1 MLKLTEKSSDRTE
14 LRFIGPAVNREN
26 AVKALSKLGFTEI
39 SGSSSDIG
47 KLLSDTRLGEKITQ
61 QELAKLTGI
70 PQRYISEME
79 NGKRPISKEAAKKFA
94 KILKVSFKLFYV
106 AET

>member
-1 MLKLTEKSSDRTE
+1 MPKLIKKPSDMIELKFSGPSVSREK
-14 LRFIGPAVNREN
+14 
-26 AVKALSKLGFTEI
+26 AVKALSKLGFKEV
-39 SGSSSDIG
+39 SGSSSDTG
-47 KLLSDTRLGEKITQ
+47 KLLADTRLGENITQ

-79 NGKRPISKEAAKKFA
+79 NGKRPISKDAAKKFA
-94 KILKVSFKLFYV
+94 KILKVSFKIFYA